1 MTKGSSGLSIF
12 SDLVPQKVGLDEW
25 VNRVADLTQPERIV
39 WCDGSNDEYN
49 QMIDLMLN
57 MGTLIRLNPQK
68 RPNSYLARTNPTDV
82 ARVEERTFICSTE
95 EVQAGP
101 TNYWM
106 SPEDMKNKLEGLFAG
121 SMRGRNM
128 YVIPFSMGPMDSS
141 LARFGIQIT
150 DSEYV
155 VANMHIMTR
164 VTPAVIDRIHAG
176 NSWVATMHS
185 VGAPNDNSAWPCNDE
200 KYIAHFPETLEVWSF
215 GSGYGG
221 NALLGKKCMS
231 LRIGSVL
238 AKREGWLAEHMLI
251 LRLISPE
258 GKKYHLSAAF
268 PSACGKTNLA
278 MLQPS
283 IPGWKVETLGDDI
296 AWISPNSNRRLR
308 AINPENGFFGVAPG
322 TSIHTNPVAMELV
335 SKDTIFTNTALTSDG
350 DVWWEGMSKTIP
362 AGLIDWRGN
371 VYDPASDKPA
381 AHPNARFTSPAKN
394 CPTISS
400 DWDSPEGVELDAIIF
415 GGRKSNGVPL
425 VTESDSWQHGVFMG
439 ATMASEQTAAAEG
452 VVGEERRDPFAM
464 IPFCGYNMA
473 SYWDHWLNFDQ
484 DNLILPKIFKVN
496 WFLKNDEGKFIWPGF
511 SENSRV
517 LRWIVQRVDGTVKS
531 NKTAIGSLPY
541 LKDLGVSEL
550 GITEVD
556 QAQLLSVDRSSVIAD
571 LDAIAIYFNG
581 FGDALPSRFRD
592 ELAQRQT
599 AAMDLAES
607 Q

>member
-1 MTKGSSGLSIF
+1 
-12 SDLVPQKVGLDEW
+12 
-25 VNRVADLTQPERIV
+25 
-39 WCDGSNDEYN
+39 
-49 QMIDLMLN
+49 
-57 MGTLIRLNPQK
+57 
-68 RPNSYLARTNPTDV
+68 
-82 ARVEERTFICSTE
+82 
-95 EVQAGP
+95 
-101 TNYWM
+101 
-106 SPEDMKNKLEGLFAG
+106 
-121 SMRGRNM
+121 
-128 YVIPFSMGPMDSS
+128 
-141 LARFGIQIT
+141 
-150 DSEYV
+150 
-155 VANMHIMTR
+155 
-164 VTPAVIDRIHAG
+164 
-176 NSWVATMHS
+176 
-185 VGAPNDNSAWPCNDE
+185 
-200 KYIAHFPETLEVWSF
+200 
-215 GSGYGG
+215 
-221 NALLGKKCMS
+221 
-231 LRIGSVL
+231 
-238 AKREGWLAEHMLI
+238 
-251 LRLISPE
+251 
-258 GKKYHLSAAF
+258 
-268 PSACGKTNLA
+268 
-278 MLQPS
+278 
-283 IPGWKVETLGDDI
+283 
-296 AWISPNSNRRLR
+296 
-308 AINPENGFFGVAPG
+308 
-322 TSIHTNPVAMELV
+322 MELV

-371 VYDPASDKPA
+371 VYDPGSDKPA

-394 CPTISS
+394 CPTISA

-425 VTESDSWQHGVFMG
+425 VTESDSWQHGVFLG

-496 WFLKNDEGKFIWPGF
+496 WFLKNGEGKFIWPGF

-517 LRWIVQRVDGTVKS
+517 LRWIVQRVDDTVKS

-550 GITEVD
+550 GITKVD

-571 LDAIAIYFNG
+571 LASIEIYFNG
-581 FGDALPSRFRD
+581 FGDELPSRFRD